1 MIKKEVEEFIIFED
15 NVIELVLEVVSQ
27 LFDYKIIV
35 EVQGQS
41 IEDVL
46 NKIKEVGDV
55 VIEVCDKI

>member
-1 MIKKEVEEFIIFED
+1 MIKKEVEEFKIFED